1 MNPYIIIIITTSTT
15 ITGLLDGR
23 YGWYIGHRRRRI
35 YPYIITGFFFSA
47 AGSAAG
53 ALYNIVINMGTY
65 KRKTTYSRH
74 DDTFNVSED
83 GVPIFAQLGRLLR
96 QQVSNVAWLN
106 VGENASLADVL
117 QVVGDIIHHL
127 LAYYSSKIREERTIL
142 NR

>member
-1 MNPYIIIIITTSTT
+1 
-15 ITGLLDGR
+15 
-23 YGWYIGHRRRRI
+23 
-35 YPYIITGFFFSA
+35 
-47 AGSAAG
+47 
-53 ALYNIVINMGTY
+53 MGTY
-65 KRKTTYSRH
+65 QRKTTYSRH